1 MSKKKKHII
10 AIVLFYGYV
19 IVVLWITIFS
29 RHSPTGKNM
38 LMHLFLVFDVRTWKK
53 ESIRHKQQ
61 HIHYNIMSRMPTHIA
76 KECCILPKWMV
87 LSAVILS
94 VLIEVSQLLF
104 QLGWAEIDDIVNNA
118 VGAFI
123 GYKVF
128 GRIITK

>member
-29 RHSPTGKNM
+29 RNSPTGKNM
-38 LMHLFLVFDVRTWKK
+38 LMHPFWEYVAFFRDVSWHTAHDIVMNMLLFVPYGFLFPCAYIK
-53 ESIRHKQQ
+53 
-61 HIHYNIMSRMPTHIA
+61 YNKYT
-76 KECCILPKWMV
+76 V